1 MSTSEAPY
9 IPAIHALH
17 LVEVCG
23 RYGVT
28 PSQLLGPMG
37 LSEAELSEPG
47 ERVALPVLEKLVARA
62 RVLTGEP
69 ALGILLGMQM
79 RISAHGY
86 LGFAVMVA
94 SNIGE
99 AIELGVRYAPTRT
112 NALALSLSVDG
123 DEAALAI
130 EPLVPLG
137 GVEDVVL
144 FALME
149 GIRQI
154 GQALTGLPL
163 TGLATAG
170 RAEVTFAEPPYFE
183 RFARLGGAPTVRFGC
198 KENRLVFPK
207 ATLALPL
214 MMADP
219 AALRLAR
226 EQCERALAEIQERSR
241 TTARVRSLLARR
253 GGLSRTLEDV
263 ARSLHV
269 SSRTLKRRLAEEGTT
284 FKELADHARR
294 EEALRLVAGTDL
306 ALEAV
311 AERLG
316 YSDLANFS
324 RAFRRWAGATPGAHR
339 RAARR
344 AAEG

>member
-1 MSTSEAPY
+1 MTSSEAPY

-28 PSQLLGPMG
+28 ASQLLGPVG
-37 LSEAELSEPG
+37 LSEAALGEPG
-47 ERVALPVLEKLVARA
+47 ERVTLPVLEKLVARA
-62 RVLTGEP
+62 RVLSGEP

-94 SNIGE
+94 STIGE
-99 AIELGVRYAPTRT
+99 AIELGVRYAPTLT
-112 NALALSLSVDG
+112 NALALSLSVEG
-123 DEAALAI
+123 DDAALTI
-130 EPLVPLG
+130 EPLVSLG
-137 GVEDVVL
+137 SVEDVVL

-154 GQALTGLPL
+154 GQALTGQ
-163 TGLATAG
+163 TTEG

-183 RFARLGGAPTVRFGC
+183 RFARLGGAPNLRFGC
-198 KENRLVFPK
+198 RENRLVFPK
-207 ATLALPL
+207 ATLERRL
-214 MMADP
+214 MRADP

-253 GGLSRTLEDV
+253 GGLARTLEDV
-263 ARSLHV
+263 AKSLHV

-294 EEALRLVAGTDL
+294 EEALRLVGGTEL

-324 RAFRRWAGATPGAHR
+324 RAFRRWVGATPGAYR

-344 AAEG
+344 ALGEG

>member
-37 LSEAELSEPG
+37 LSEAALSDPG
-47 ERVALPVLEKLVARA
+47 ERVTLAILEKLVARA

-94 SNIGE
+94 STIEE

-112 NALALSLSVDG
+112 NALALSLSVEG
-123 DEAALAI
+123 DEAALTL

-154 GQALTGLPL
+154 GQALTGQ
-163 TGLATAG
+163 ATVG

-183 RFARLGGAPTVRFGC
+183 RFARLGGAPAVRFGC
-198 KENRLVFPK
+198 RENRLVFPRS
-207 ATLALPL
+207 TLAVPL

-219 AALRLAR
+219 SALRLAR

-241 TTARVRSLLARR
+241 TTARVRSLLTRR

-263 ARSLHV
+263 AKSLHV

-294 EEALRLVAGTDL
+294 DEALRLVGGTEL
-306 ALEAV
+306 ALEAI

-324 RAFRRWAGATPGAHR
+324 RAFRRWASATPGAYR

-344 AAEG
+344 GGSQ